1 MHVCFVAP
9 EAVPFAKV
17 GGLADVVGALP
28 AALRALGHRVTLL
41 LPFHGGINPRAH
53 SLARRLSP
61 LPVTL
66 GPAAWPVELWEA
78 RLGTGVEVVLLRVPA
93 LFDDRPI
100 YSGGPD
106 DPPRYAVF
114 CRAALEVLA
123 DRGVPVDVLHVHDWP
138 AALVPYYLARG
149 LRERPALAG
158 ARVLLTIHN
167 IAHQPLIE
175 PQQGE
180 ALGLHPDDFH
190 PGGFEFYGRINPLKA
205 GILWADRVTTVSPS
219 YAAEIR
225 TPEGGH
231 GLDGVLRA
239 LPQPLVGILN
249 ALDTQLW
256 NPATDPHLP
265 HPFSADAPEGKAGC
279 KLALQRRLGL
289 EPRPAATLAAVVA
302 RLAPQKGIDL
312 VAAVAPQLAAA
323 DVQLVVVG
331 DGDEALRAEFERL
344 AAAEPGRLRLVT
356 GFAESTA
363 RLAFAGSDLFLVPS
377 RYEPCGLT
385 QRIALRYG
393 SVPVARRTGGLADT
407 VLDLDARLETGT
419 GFTFDPLDPAALLAA
434 VQRAVA
440 ARADRTAWTR
450 LVRRL
455 MRLDHSWDTAA
466 RQYEELYRSLG
477 G

>member
-1 MHVCFVAP
+1 MHICFVAT

-28 AALRALGHRVTLL
+28 SALRALGHRVTVL
-41 LPFHGGINPRAH
+41 LPFHGGIDPRAH

-61 LPVTL
+61 VPVSL
-66 GPAAWPVELWEA
+66 GPASWPVEVWEG
-78 RLGTGVEVVLLRVPA
+78 RLGTGVEVVLLRQPA
-93 LFDDRPI
+93 LFEDRPI

-106 DPPRYAVF
+106 DPFRYAVF
-114 CRAALEVLA
+114 SRAALEVLA
-123 DRGVPVDVLHVHDWP
+123 ERGAPVDVLHVHDWP
-138 AALVPYYLARG
+138 TALVPYYLARG
-149 LRERPALAG
+149 LRERPALSG

-167 IAHQPLIE
+167 IAHQPLVD
-175 PQQGE
+175 PGE
-180 ALGLHPDDFH
+180 RERLGLRAEDFH

-205 GILWADRVTTVSPS
+205 GLLWADRVTTVSPS

-225 TPEGGH
+225 TPAGGH
-231 GLDGVLRA
+231 GLDGVLRN
-239 LPQPLVGILN
+239 LPRPLVGLRN
-249 ALDTQLW
+249 ALDTQIW

-265 HPFSADAPEGKAGC
+265 HAFSADALEGKAGC

-302 RLAPQKGIDL
+302 RLVPQKGLDL
-312 VAAVAPQLAAA
+312 IAAVAPHLVAA
-323 DVQLVVVG
+323 DVQIVVVG
-331 DGDEALRAEFERL
+331 DGDDDLRAEFERL
-344 AAAEPGRLRLVT
+344 AAEEPGRVRLVG
-356 GFAESTA
+356 GFAEPTA
-363 RLAFAGSDLFLVPS
+363 RLAYAASDLFLVPS

-385 QRIALRYG
+385 PLIALRYG

-419 GFTFDPLDPAALLAA
+419 GFTFDPIDPAALLAA
-434 VQRAVA
+434 VRRAVA
-440 ARADRTAWTR
+440 ARADRPAWTR

-455 MRLDHSWDTAA
+455 MRLDYSWDRTA
-466 RQYEELYRSLG
+466 RQYDELYRTLG